1 MFFLAPLVAFAA
13 TAASDAFVAGA
24 TAAIAAHEAAHH

>member
-1 MFFLAPLVAFAA
+1 MFFLAPLAFVA

-24 TAAIAAHEAAHH
+24 TAAVAVHHGSH